1 VAAVSHLTQVR
12 RNVPR
17 TSLQL
22 RGTKRETTSLPTG
35 TSGETF
41 MRNTLFFLSLA
52 AGLAIA
58 CASSASAAPINAAA
72 VKEVATA
79 ASQVQPVRWRRYR
92 RYGWG
97 WGYTKCYREFV
108 IGPYSCHWF
117 PL

>member
-1 VAAVSHLTQVR
+1 VFKVVGVELKGSDAHLAEHGR
-12 RNVPR
+12 
-17 TSLQL
+17 
-22 RGTKRETTSLPTG
+22 SLPTG

-58 CASSASAAPINAAA
+58 CTSSASAVPINAAV
-72 VKEVATA
+72 VKEVAATA
-79 ASQVQPVRWRRYR
+79 SPLQPARWRRYR
-92 RYGWG
+92 RWG
-97 WGYTKCYREFV
+97 WWGHTKCYREFV